1 MICLGA
7 NWCKNSNKCINSVQK
22 FLTLIWIVFYLL
34 ENSAKHLKINNISF
48 MNLKGVSNFQQVQGT
63 KKGFYTKN

>member
-1 MICLGA
+1 M
-7 NWCKNSNKCINSVQK
+7 
-22 FLTLIWIVFYLL
+22 VFYLL